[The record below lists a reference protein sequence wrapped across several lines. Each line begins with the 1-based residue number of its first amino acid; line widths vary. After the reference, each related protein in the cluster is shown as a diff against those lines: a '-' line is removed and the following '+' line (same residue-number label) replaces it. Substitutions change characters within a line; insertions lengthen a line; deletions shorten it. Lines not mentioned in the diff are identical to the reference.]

1 MKHFSLSTFRR
12 LAFILIFTT
21 ISFLSFGQ
29 TDSVEFDLGDAIG
42 KLFNTQ
48 IEMEVDESLYPQKMG
63 NFYMSESPVGIL
75 IAMSVPQDYLEAK
88 EDMFDGEG
96 KSEINKIKDKG
107 SFMNNGL
114 EISYAKGITK
124 KDGKKLWM
132 ELYTIQLADGNSL
145 FVIGSCE
152 IKAKDVF
159 SASFLN
165 AAKTAKIVATEE

>member
-1 MKHFSLSTFRR
+1 
-12 LAFILIFTT
+12 
-21 ISFLSFGQ
+21 
-29 TDSVEFDLGDAIG
+29 
-42 KLFNTQ
+42 
-48 IEMEVDESLYPQKMG
+48 
-63 NFYMSESPVGIL
+63 
-75 IAMSVPQDYLEAK
+75 
-88 EDMFDGEG
+88 
-96 KSEINKIKDKG
+96 
-107 SFMNNGL
+107 MNNGL

-132 ELYTIQLADGNSL
+132 ELYTIQLADGKSI